1 MIGFCISHQKGS
13 ASRKKK
19 KNTSREK
26 KKKERKKKKT
36 QQQETRRGQ
45 VVSMELSRTN
55 TLKTVWTLSVI
66 EQEV

>member
-13 ASRKKK
+13 AVEK

-26 KKKERKKKKT
+26 KKMERKRKKT

-55 TLKTVWTLSVI
+55 TLKTV
-66 EQEV
+66 